1 MFAEERQ
8 EEIARLVAQSRRV
21 NGAELAKRFSVT
33 METVRRDLA
42 VLEKRGKVR
51 RVHGGAVSVD
61 QSTSGEQGIDSRQ
74 RINAA
79 EKRRIAAAALNVLDD
94 SGAGAVVLD
103 AGSTVEMLAELLLHH
118 DHALPNGQER
128 LIITHALHIAAK
140 LADARGIGLELVGGR
155 IRKLTWAATGARAAR
170 HYEQLR
176 PDIAFVGCNGLHA
189 QFGLSTPDPIEAVVK
204 TAIVRGARRVVA
216 LCDHSKHG
224 RETLLRFCTLPE
236 IDTLITD
243 RMPGAQLSQALEDA
257 DVEVIVA

>member
-42 VLEKRGKVR
+42 VLEKSGKLR
-51 RVHGGAVSVD
+51 RVHGGAVSAD

-74 RINAA
+74 RINAT
-79 EKRRIAAAALNVLDD
+79 EKRRIAAATLDVLDD

-103 AGSTVEMLAELLLHH
+103 AGSTVEMLADLLLRR
-118 DHALPNGQER
+118 DNGLQDGQER

-140 LADARGIGLELVGGR
+140 LADTEGIGLELVGGR
-155 IRKLTWAATGARAAR
+155 IRKLTWAATGARASQ

-176 PDIAFVGCNGLHA
+176 PDIAFVGCNGIHA

-216 LCDHSKHG
+216 ICDHSKQD
-224 RETLLRFCTLPE
+224 RETLMKFCSLPE

-243 RMPGAQLSQALEDA
+243 RAPGAELSRALEEA
-257 DVEVIVA
+257 NVEVIVA

>member
-42 VLEKRGKVR
+42 VLEKSGKLR
-51 RVHGGAVSVD
+51 RVHGGAVSAD

-74 RINAA
+74 RINAD
-79 EKRRIAAAALNVLDD
+79 EKRRIAAAALDVLVD
-94 SGAGAVVLD
+94 SGAGAV
-103 AGSTVEMLAELLLHH
+103 LLHR
-118 DHALPNGQER
+118 DNGLQDGQER

-140 LADARGIGLELVGGR
+140 LADTDGIGLELVGGR
-155 IRKLTWAATGARAAR
+155 IRKLTWAATGARASQ

-176 PDIAFVGCNGLHA
+176 PDIAFVGCNGIHA

-216 LCDHSKHG
+216 MCDHSKQD
-224 RETLLRFCTLPE
+224 RETLMKFCSLPE

-243 RMPGAQLSQALEDA
+243 RAPGAELSRALEEA
-257 DVEVIVA
+257 NVEVIVA

>member
-42 VLEKRGKVR
+42 VLEKSGKLR
-51 RVHGGAVSVD
+51 RVHGGAVSAD

-74 RINAA
+74 RINAD
-79 EKRRIAAAALNVLDD
+79 EKRRIAAAALDVLVD
-94 SGAGAVVLD
+94 SGAGAVVLHRD
-103 AGSTVEMLAELLLHH
+103 NGLQ
-118 DHALPNGQER
+118 DGQER

-140 LADARGIGLELVGGR
+140 LADTDGIGLELVGGR
-155 IRKLTWAATGARAAR
+155 IRKLTWAATGARASQ

-176 PDIAFVGCNGLHA
+176 PDIAFVGCNGIHA

-216 LCDHSKHG
+216 MCDHSKQD
-224 RETLLRFCTLPE
+224 RETLMKFCSLPE

-243 RMPGAQLSQALEDA
+243 RAPGAELSRALEEA
-257 DVEVIVA
+257 NVEVIVA

>member
-42 VLEKRGKVR
+42 VLEKSGKLR
-51 RVHGGAVSVD
+51 RVHGGAVSAD

-74 RINAA
+74 RINAD
-79 EKRRIAAAALNVLDD
+79 EKRRIAAAALDVLVD

-103 AGSTVEMLAELLLHH
+103 AGSTVELLHR
-118 DHALPNGQER
+118 DNGLQDGQER

-140 LADARGIGLELVGGR
+140 LADTDGIGLELVGGR
-155 IRKLTWAATGARAAR
+155 IRKLTWAATGARASQ

-176 PDIAFVGCNGLHA
+176 PDIAFVGCNGIHA

-216 LCDHSKHG
+216 MCDHSKQD
-224 RETLLRFCTLPE
+224 RETLMKFCSLPE

-243 RMPGAQLSQALEDA
+243 RAPGAELSRALEEA
-257 DVEVIVA
+257 NVEVIVA